1 MIAYNDIY
9 NITAGIYTCF
19 NAKKTQTKKVLKVNH
34 NSKKREE
41 LRKFFSNAVSDFSL
55 NDLVFRNLYINMI
68 EPQSSLTSTI
78 LKLNQIDE
86 LKIKVFKDKIK
97 YYYKYIIDD
106 LEKIKNQNTHLNLDI
121 MVKYYRENEINWFTF
136 YYYLEHSKDS
146 KKNKDKIRKSRIDSR
161 LLRKIETLLL
171 YLNLPNKSAIME
183 ETLKTLENNIESY

>member
-171 YLNLPNKSAIME
+171 YLNLPNKSAIVE

>member
-34 NSKKREE
+34 SSKKREE

-171 YLNLPNKSAIME
+171 YLNLPNKSAIVE